1 MDLPLS
7 KLVISPQT
15 NVLIY
20 NKQPKRIIE
29 YPFWFG
35 GVASSMTHAII
46 NHPYDMIKVRM
57 ETRQIATKPFLIY
70 SAATRPS
77 AVYLTME
84 RIVTHEGIRGLYR
97 GLYSGILG
105 QVAYS
110 TLRFGIYG
118 KLKNTITKIQEQL
131 TFTKRFFCASLSGY
145 IGGFFGMPPLI
156 VITRMQENEHLR
168 NFSGL
173 CHILKNYG
181 FGNFKNDD
189 NTLTY
194 IISGILASLVTTTIV
209 SPVHQVNNVIK
220 HSSKPLLFG
229 SFNDFDPGP

>member
-145 IGGFFGMPPLI
+145 IGGFFAFYD
-156 VITRMQENEHLR
+156 Q
-168 NFSGL
+168 
-173 CHILKNYG
+173 
-181 FGNFKNDD
+181 FKKMLLSTKIFKD